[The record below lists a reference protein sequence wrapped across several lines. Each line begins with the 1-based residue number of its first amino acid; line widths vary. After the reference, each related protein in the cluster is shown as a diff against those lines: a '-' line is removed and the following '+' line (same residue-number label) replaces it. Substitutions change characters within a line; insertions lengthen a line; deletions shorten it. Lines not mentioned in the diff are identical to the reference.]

1 MEIDGLHIEVERKPI
16 KHLHLSV
23 YPPDGHVHLSMPK
36 DLTDEDARLFIIA
49 KWSWI
54 KRQREDIENQ
64 PRQTLRQ
71 YISGENYYL
80 FGERYMLNVK
90 EIRITPQIK
99 VKGNQ
104 LYMYV
109 WPNSTHERREE
120 LMREWYRVRL
130 QKLLSPMVD
139 EWAERLDEKNFTWQV
154 QKMLNRWGS
163 CTVKSRFIRFNLDL
177 ARVPRQ
183 CIEYIVVHELT
194 HLKVAKHNKMFEML
208 LDKRMPDWR
217 KRREELN
224 NFIALPMVRD
234 NNCKSYDARRL

>member
-1 MEIDGLHIEVERKPI
+1 MEIDGLHIEVERKAI

-36 DLTDEDARLFIIA
+36 DLTDEDARLFIVA
-49 KWSWI
+49 KWTWI
-54 KRQREDIENQ
+54 QRQREEIANQ
-64 PRQTLRQ
+64 PRQTPRQ
-71 YISGENYYL
+71 YVSGENYYFL
-80 FGERYMLNVK
+80 GERYMLNVV
-90 EIRITPQIK
+90 ELRITPTVK
-99 VKGNQ
+99 AKGNQ
-104 LYMYV
+104 LYLYV
-109 WPNSTHERREE
+109 WPKSSRERREE
-120 LMREWYRVRL
+120 VLREWYRVRL

-139 EWAERLDEKNFTWQV
+139 EWAERLGETNFTWQV

-163 CTVKSRFIRFNLDL
+163 CTVKTRFIRFNLDL

-208 LDKRMPDWR
+208 LDKQMPDWR

-224 NFIALPMVRD
+224 NFIALPMG
-234 NNCKSYDARRL
+234 

>member
-1 MEIDGLHIEVERKPI
+1 MEIDGLHIEVERKAI

-36 DLTDEDARLFIIA
+36 DLTDEDARLFIVA
-49 KWSWI
+49 KWTWI
-54 KRQREDIENQ
+54 QRQREEIANQ
-64 PRQTLRQ
+64 PRQTPRQ
-71 YISGENYYL
+71 YVSGENYYFL
-80 FGERYMLNVK
+80 GERYMLNVV
-90 EIRITPQIK
+90 ELRITPTVK
-99 VKGNQ
+99 TKGNQ
-104 LYMYV
+104 LYLYV
-109 WPNSTHERREE
+109 WPKSSRERREE
-120 LMREWYRVRL
+120 VLREWYRVRL

-139 EWAERLDEKNFTWQV
+139 EWAERLGETNFTWQV

-163 CTVKSRFIRFNLDL
+163 CTVKTRFIRFNLDL

-208 LDKRMPDWR
+208 LDKQMPDWR

-224 NFIALPMVRD
+224 NFIALPMG
-234 NNCKSYDARRL
+234 